1 MHKEGKKVAAAMYNA
16 TGTVTHHN
24 TDMWGDSAPQDEYEP
39 GTFWPMGAT
48 WMITHVI
55 EHYRFTGD
63 KDMLRDM
70 FPTLKAVA
78 QFALDFL
85 TEHKGYM
92 VTNPSSSP
100 ENTFLVPGGSAGQ
113 SAAVAPGPT
122 VDNQLLW
129 EVFGF
134 IPEAQ
139 AALGI
144 KHNAFARRVSAMRAK
159 LPPLRLNQYGG
170 IAEWME
176 DFEEVCPAPCSSLS
190 ALHHRQSCS
199 LACMAN
205 PLSPPGKPRK
215 RPRLPPRPA
224 LPP

>member
-1 MHKEGKKVAAAMYNA
+1 MHEKGLQVAAAMYNS

-24 TDMWGDSAPQDEYEP
+24 TDLWGDSAPQDNYEP

-48 WMITHVI
+48 WMITHAI

-63 KDMLRDM
+63 SDALADM
-70 FPTLKAVA
+70 FPTLRAIA

-85 TEHKGYM
+85 TENKGYM

-100 ENTFLVPGGSAGQ
+100 ENTFVVPGGSGAGQ
-113 SAAVAPGPT
+113 AAAVAAGPT
-122 VDNQLLW
+122 IDNELLW

-134 IPEAQ
+134 IPEAH
-139 AALGI
+139 ATLGI
-144 KHNAFARRVSAMRAK
+144 QDDAFEERVSEMRRR

-176 DFEEVCPAPCSSLS
+176 DFEEV
-190 ALHHRQSCS
+190 
-199 LACMAN
+199 
-205 PLSPPGKPRK
+205 
-215 RPRLPPRPA
+215 
-224 LPP
+224 